1 MPFSKSTLK
10 QREDFYKNKF
20 DVAKLRKF
28 LPFKPQFFV
37 IDPGTETGII
47 KNKKNLGKLIIMNP
61 DISYSELKKQLIDY
75 LPEDVYYDR
84 NIYRDP
90 KECFRNFNFRKAF
103 SSDNFLGQQLAF
115 DIDPENLINSKSLWF
130 FNKDLIIKTSRITLE
145 FYKELKNHFKE
156 IRIVYSGRGFHLHV
170 FDKEAYKLSLS
181 ERKDLNEKFMK
192 YKIDLWVSHG
202 KVRLIRL
209 PYSLNSL
216 CSRICTPIS
225 MQELKNF
232 NPDKKKLLL

>member
-37 IDPGTETGII
+37 IDSGTETGII

-84 NIYRDP
+84 NIYMDP
-90 KECFRNFNFRKAF
+90 KKCFKNFNFRKAF

-115 DIDPENLINSKSLWF
+115 DIDPENLINSGSLWS

-192 YKIDLWVSHG
+192 YKIDLLVSHG